1 MAAVPEEEEWHWNVG
16 DECQAPFSV
25 DGLLYK
31 AVIKKLLRK
40 KSGHVIAQV
49 EFVGYEEDGL
59 ETVLISD
66 LVPVKKDRTRCSF
79 LGATEDTNQAIT
91 LKSTSNRSE
100 SVVLSQLL
108 REKYEL
114 LERESVMKETVSTR
128 GHTIRNVDKGQRE
141 YNKGKKGKQPKQP
154 NQSKELVVGSTDRY
168 GEHTNFQSEI
178 SGYKQLFS
186 PTT

>member
-1 MAAVPEEEEWHWNVG
+1 
-16 DECQAPFSV
+16 
-25 DGLLYK
+25 
-31 AVIKKLLRK
+31 
-40 KSGHVIAQV
+40 
-49 EFVGYEEDGL
+49 
-59 ETVLISD
+59 
-66 LVPVKKDRTRCSF
+66 
-79 LGATEDTNQAIT
+79 
-91 LKSTSNRSE
+91 
-100 SVVLSQLL
+100 VLSQLL